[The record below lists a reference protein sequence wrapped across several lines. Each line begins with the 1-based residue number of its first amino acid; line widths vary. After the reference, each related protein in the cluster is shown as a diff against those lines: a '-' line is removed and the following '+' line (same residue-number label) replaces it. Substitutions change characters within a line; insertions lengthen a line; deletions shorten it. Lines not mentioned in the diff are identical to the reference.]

1 MRSRS
6 AQQQL
11 DRPVPPCVPVFVRPV
26 VIEDVTR
33 HLENRT
39 SMLDFTTPGTFE
51 FAARARRAD

>member
-11 DRPVPPCVPVFVRPV
+11 DRPAPPCVPVFVRPV
-26 VIEDVTR
+26 VINDVTR

-39 SMLDFTTPGTFE
+39 SMLDFATPSTFGL
-51 FAARARRAD
+51 ATGVGRAD

>member
-11 DRPVPPCVPVFVRPV
+11 DRPASPRVSVFVRRV

-33 HLENRT
+33 HLEDRM
-39 SMLDFTTPGTFE
+39 SILDFTTPSTLGL
-51 FAARARRAD
+51 AARAGRAD